1 MACADLKYLV
11 LHSNHVNISYS
22 RDIKISNLERL
33 EKSLTEEKR
42 KQPGVAFPSATTQE
56 HLLIVRLNISHPVS
70 KHEDREHVRNGV
82 MRLCKFIARIDAKKI
97 KMDNLAEDGD
107 IEPVPLS
114 DFNFSATLGFGMG
127 FFEKL
132 KIDSRN
138 RPKKLREMPNHT
150 GLGDPRP
157 YTLLQTDLII
167 QLGSDIEDVNRWVFQ
182 HTTART
188 EKTERAKGRRRFSY
202 LNHGTYDGAEDG
214 DVDVCS
220 AISDW
225 AAVTDIHAGFQRNDG
240 RNLLGFND
248 GISNPKRLSNDVVWI
263 THEDEN
269 QKLTDGTY
277 MVFQK
282 IEHDLDRW
290 RNLTVEK
297 QEEWVGRSKGT
308 GLLLGTLPK
317 DLDRK
322 LAADLHSENPNVRNQ
337 AKKQWKK
344 LYDEQKDPDR
354 KFFDPNRGQYRNI
367 QLQCPVWSHVRK
379 SNPRQADGAARSL
392 IFRRGYLFLEGGSNG
407 IFDSGLLF
415 ICFQRDIDKGFE
427 YIKRNFLN
435 NKNFPVPDQR
445 KNFNTMELARRH
457 QYGRFTDTELKK
469 GVVGPHSTHYDFLVK
484 ASHDPDAQ
492 NTGKEGLSGP
502 SELGVHPE
510 GQFPIT
516 VTLGGGY
523 YFIPPIP
530 NKKISEIS
538 EQFFA

>member
-1 MACADLKYLV
+1 VDDHYL
-11 LHSNHVNISYS
+11 S
-22 RDIKISNLERL
+22 DIRKSTLERL
-33 EKSLTEEKR
+33 EKSIMEAKR

-56 HLLIVRLNISHPVS
+56 HLLIIRFNISHPIS
-70 KHEDREHVRNGV
+70 EREDKEIVRKGV
-82 MRLCKFIARIDAKKI
+82 MRLCKFLDRIDKGKI
-97 KMDNLAEDGD
+97 KTDDLTKEGD
-107 IEPVPLS
+107 IRTVPLS
-114 DFNFSATLGFGMG
+114 EFNFSATIGFGMG

-138 RPKKLREMPNHT
+138 RPKKLKEMPNHT

-157 YTLLQTDLII
+157 YTLFQTDFII
-167 QLGSDIEDVNRWVFQ
+167 QLGSDIEDVNSWVFQ

-188 EKTERAKGRRRFSY
+188 VAKSMRRLSY
-202 LNHGTYDGAEDG
+202 FNESTNYGIDDG
-214 DVDVCS
+214 DVDICS
-220 AISDW
+220 CISDW
-225 AAVTDIHAGFQRNDG
+225 ATVTDIHTGFQRIDG
-240 RNLLGFND
+240 RNLMGFND

-263 THEDEN
+263 TSEDEN
-269 QKLTDGTY
+269 QKFTDGTY

-282 IEHDLDRW
+282 IEHDLDMW
-290 RNLTVEK
+290 RSLTVEK

-322 LAADLHSENPNVRNQ
+322 LASDLHSENPIVREQ

-354 KFFDPNRGQYRNI
+354 KFFDPNQRQYRNI

-392 IFRRGYLFLEGGSNG
+392 IFRRGYLFSEVGSNG
-407 IFDSGLLF
+407 LFYSGLLF

-427 YIKRNFLN
+427 YIKKNFLN
-435 NKNFPVPDQR
+435 NKSFPVPHQR
-445 KNFNTMELARRH
+445 KHFNTQELATRYQH
-457 QYGRFTDTELKK
+457 GRFTVAELRRR
-469 GVVGPHSTHYDFLVK
+469 GAAGIYP
-484 ASHDPDAQ
+484 SHNDSLFNQSRDPDVQ
-492 NTGKEGLSGP
+492 NTGREGLSGP
-502 SELGVHPE
+502 SELGVYPE
-510 GQFPIT
+510 GRMPVT
-516 VTLGGGY
+516 VSLGGGY